1 MAAKP
6 SVSAP
11 AAAARQHGSETT
23 TLDVPSSSAG
33 SSSPPE
39 LAKEPPRRPV
49 TRKRAASINT
59 EEANRSKI
67 ANLSLTTP
75 NTASPRPLE
84 ASGGT
89 ICLCTPAPKVPRPRN
104 AFILYRQHHQAQV
117 VQQNPGL
124 ANPDISKIIGEQ
136 WRDEPEDRK
145 NQWKLLAEE
154 EKQRHQRQYPDYRY
168 QPRRG
173 NKSGSSQPPRPPL
186 APGEDPTRCSKCGG
200 RYIAT
205 PRTPSTPFVTPT
217 GSKPGL
223 SLYGPPSGHHTLT
236 SSRSDMSRHSR
247 PQPYPHWTGSQ
258 SAPSSYDLHQEY
270 ERAISPNESKRR
282 RHNPHGSYHNF
293 HALPSPPTP
302 FAQPAHQQHHLA
314 SSHSQSRQ
322 SPFHNN
328 NPTTPSNYPPGPL
341 SAQPAV
347 ARRTSPGPMMPPPP
361 RPTHS
366 MPIASSGSAPSVPQQ
381 QQHHQHQQQQQYQPQ
396 SHTRHADFDESLR
409 LPPLQTHL
417 TTTTP
422 ENNHNESHP
431 NTGTSTNTGTLTAAA
446 AVLHPTPAS
455 VPSSYYHGPAAAK
468 RERDAA
474 EQRAHA
480 RSIEAMVMS
489 IPFVNKLRVLERISP
504 PLGPVPLSEGMYG
517 SGGGGGGG
525 VNAKRGPVIAVE
537 GPDARLV
544 RAVAVVVERA
554 LRAAAAAEGGRAG
567 WEVKCWGEDAQPA
580 GVMVPSRRQPQ
591 RGSVGGGEE
600 KDVVMGESGASH
612 TTIAAPAANANTN
625 HFTAYLRTTGDW
637 HAKSAEIVDFITNP
651 STSSSSSSAPARET
665 RLSTSSAATVNTTA
679 SSSSS
684 SATNSATTDPNKTEP
699 EPDSDSTPRPSKAMS
714 TTQQRHPLP
723 SGSSPKNKNT
733 NINNTNANNTN
744 TTTSNTTTPTA
755 PPTTPRFP
763 IAFLPSGFS
772 LTLAD
777 RFACTVPIADA
788 YAPVD
793 HWQWMATL
801 WRGVVGADLVIY
813 VPWDFS
819 LASLP
824 SSSSASSSGAS
835 PFTAAAAAAGSFVGG
850 GGGGVGGSVGGMG
863 EDGGAGGVV
872 VGPWSVEVRNSK
884 LMVVMAPSVA
894 FGSGPGY
901 GQRDVEIAVDEKTE
915 RRLGFEV
922 VEWVRGGGWLNAG
935 RGLDGGM
942 VMEY

>member
-1 MAAKP
+1 MTDVVTVSSQQPHLLASAGPITRLAMAAKP

-11 AAAARQHGSETT
+11 AAAARQHRSETT
-23 TLDVPSSSAG
+23 TLDVSLSSAG

-59 EEANRSKI
+59 EEANWSKI

-75 NTASPRPLE
+75 NTVSPRPLE

-247 PQPYPHWTGSQ
+247 PQPYPHWTGFQ

-270 ERAISPNESKRR
+270 EESHLPQRKQASP
-282 RHNPHGSYHNF
+282 
-293 HALPSPPTP
+293 A
-302 FAQPAHQQHHLA
+302 
-314 SSHSQSRQ
+314 Q
-322 SPFHNN
+322 SPREL
-328 NPTTPSNYPPGPL
+328 PQLPRPAVSPDPIRAARPSTTPPRVFPFPFSTIPLPQQQRNHTLQLPLGAALDTASRAPTHQPRPDDAAPAAAHTLNAHRSHCTPATPTLTNPSAFPPSKP
-341 SAQPAV
+341 
-347 ARRTSPGPMMPPPP
+347 TSPPPP
-361 RPTHS
+361 
-366 MPIASSGSAPSVPQQ
+366 I
-381 QQHHQHQQQQQYQPQ
+381 
-396 SHTRHADFDESLR
+396 
-409 LPPLQTHL
+409 PP
-417 TTTTP
+417 TTTNP
-422 ENNHNESHP
+422 HP
-431 NTGTSTNTGTLTAAA
+431 NTGTGTNAGTLTAAA
-446 AVLHPTPAS
+446 AVLHPTPATM
-455 VPSSYYHGPAAAK
+455 PSSYYHGPAAATAAAAK

-504 PLGPVPLSEGMYG
+504 PLGPVSLPEGMY
-517 SGGGGGGG
+517 GGGGGG

-554 LRAAAAAEGGRAG
+554 LRAAATAEGGRAG
-567 WEVKCWGEDAQPA
+567 WEVKCWGWGCSD
-580 GVMVPSRRQPQ
+580 RR
-591 RGSVGGGEE
+591 GGF
-600 KDVVMGESGASH
+600 V
-612 TTIAAPAANANTN
+612 
-625 HFTAYLRTTGDW
+625 
-637 HAKSAEIVDFITNP
+637 
-651 STSSSSSSAPARET
+651 
-665 RLSTSSAATVNTTA
+665 
-679 SSSSS
+679 
-684 SATNSATTDPNKTEP
+684 
-699 EPDSDSTPRPSKAMS
+699 
-714 TTQQRHPLP
+714 
-723 SGSSPKNKNT
+723 
-733 NINNTNANNTN
+733 
-744 TTTSNTTTPTA
+744 
-755 PPTTPRFP
+755 
-763 IAFLPSGFS
+763 
-772 LTLAD
+772 
-777 RFACTVPIADA
+777 
-788 YAPVD
+788 
-793 HWQWMATL
+793 
-801 WRGVVGADLVIY
+801 
-813 VPWDFS
+813 
-819 LASLP
+819 
-824 SSSSASSSGAS
+824 
-835 PFTAAAAAAGSFVGG
+835 AAAAAAGGQL
-850 GGGGVGGSVGGMG
+850 
-863 EDGGAGGVV
+863 VV
-872 VGPWSVEVRNSK
+872 ARENE
-884 LMVVMAPSVA
+884 VVM
-894 FGSGPGY
+894 
-901 GQRDVEIAVDEKTE
+901 K
-915 RRLGFEV
+915 
-922 VEWVRGGGWLNAG
+922 
-935 RGLDGGM
+935 
-942 VMEY
+942 

>member
-1 MAAKP
+1 M
-6 SVSAP
+6 
-11 AAAARQHGSETT
+11 
-23 TLDVPSSSAG
+23 
-33 SSSPPE
+33 
-39 LAKEPPRRPV
+39 
-49 TRKRAASINT
+49 
-59 EEANRSKI
+59 
-67 ANLSLTTP
+67 
-75 NTASPRPLE
+75 
-84 ASGGT
+84 
-89 ICLCTPAPKVPRPRN
+89 
-104 AFILYRQHHQAQV
+104 

-302 FAQPAHQQHHLA
+302 FAQPAHQQHHPA
-314 SSHSQSRQ
+314 SSHSHSRQ
-322 SPFHNN
+322 SPFLNN
-328 NPTTPSNYPPGPL
+328 NATTPSNYPSAPL
-341 SAQPAV
+341 STQPAV
-347 ARRTSPGPMMPPPP
+347 PQRTSPGPMMPPPP

-366 MPIASSGSAPSVPQQ
+366 MPIAPSGSTPSAPQH
-381 QQHHQHQQQQQYQPQ
+381 QQHHQQQQQQYPPQ
-396 SHTRHADFDESLR
+396 LHTRHADFDESLR

-417 TTTTP
+417 TTTTNSP
-422 ENNHNESHP
+422 DNNEPHP
-431 NTGTSTNTGTLTAAA
+431 NTGTGTNAGTLTAAA
-446 AVLHPTPAS
+446 AVLHPTPATM
-455 VPSSYYHGPAAAK
+455 PSSYYHGPAPATAAAAK

-504 PLGPVPLSEGMYG
+504 PLGPVSLPEGMY
-517 SGGGGGGG
+517 GGGGGG
-525 VNAKRGPVIAVE
+525 VNVKRGPVIAVE

-567 WEVKCWGEDAQPA
+567 WEVKCWGGDAQTGA
-580 GVMVPSRRQPQ
+580 AVSSRQQQQQ

-600 KDVVMGESGASH
+600 NEVVMSESGTGH
-612 TTIAAPAANANTN
+612 TTIAASAANVNTN
-625 HFTAYLRTTGDW
+625 HFTAYLRTISDW
-637 HAKSAEIVDFITNP
+637 HAKSAEIVDFVSNP
-651 STSSSSSSAPARET
+651 STSSSSSLALPRRD

-684 SATNSATTDPNKTEP
+684 SATNSANTDPNKTEP
-699 EPDSDSTPRPSKAMS
+699 EPDSDSTPRPSKTMP

-733 NINNTNANNTN
+733 NINNTNTNNSN

-755 PPTTPRFP
+755 PSTTPRLP

-813 VPWDFS
+813 VPWDSSF
-819 LASLP
+819 ASLP
-824 SSSSASSSGAS
+824 SSSSSASSSGAS
-835 PFTAAAAAAGSFVGG
+835 PFTAAAKVAGSFVGG
-850 GGGGVGGSVGGMG
+850 GVGGSAGGMG
-863 EDGGAGGVV
+863 EDGGASGVV
-872 VGPWSVEVRNSK
+872 MGPWSVEVRNSK

-894 FGSGPGY
+894 FGSGSGY
-901 GQRDVEIAVDEKTE
+901 GERDVEIAVDEKTE

-922 VEWVRGGGWLNAG
+922 VEWVRGGSWLNAG

-942 VMEY
+942 VMEF